1 MSTIE
6 FSIKLSA
13 PKEKLLELMLDYLS
27 FPKYLPHQIKSVKI
41 IEKTSDYTIT
51 EETLCLSTVISK
63 SIIQQTKHYI
73 PNDGF
78 LKSEVLTGPVKGSII
93 EVNFDEIESGT
104 NVSTKIQV
112 KLGFKYKFLLPLIKK
127 SYKTFLMG
135 ILYKMQSIANS
146 STSKN

>member
-51 EETLCLSTVISK
+51 EETLHLSTVISK
-63 SIIQQTKHYI
+63 SIIQQTKHYKLHDDI
-73 PNDGF
+73 
-78 LKSEVLTGPVKGSII
+78 LKSEVISGPIKGSII
-93 EVNFDEIESGT
+93 EVEYDELENGT
-104 NVSTKIQV
+104 KVTVNIQM
-112 KLGFKYKFLLPLIKK
+112 KLGLKYKFLLPLIKK
-127 SYKTFLMG
+127 SYKTFIMG
-135 ILYKMQSIANS
+135 ILYKMHSIAIR
-146 STSKN
+146 TD